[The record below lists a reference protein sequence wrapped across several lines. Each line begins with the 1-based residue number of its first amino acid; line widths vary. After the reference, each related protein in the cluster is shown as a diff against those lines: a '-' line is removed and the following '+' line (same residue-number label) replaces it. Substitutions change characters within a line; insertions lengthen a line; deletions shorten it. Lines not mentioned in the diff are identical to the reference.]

1 MADRISETLQQKL
14 SARLSFYEDIGI
26 ELFYR
31 DRSVVSRSIVAV
43 AAASLATPLVSS
55 PKYLPAEID
64 EPRESAFESDATS
77 AADEISES
85 IAAPAISE
93 DTLPRTPR
101 KPVLPPAPA
110 LKLSTAP
117 KVVLPAPKTALFE
130 AAEKIAGDSLL
141 KIRDDIG
148 DCTRCKLHSTRNK
161 IVFADGN
168 PKAKLLFVGEG
179 PGRDEDMQGL
189 PFVGRAGK
197 LLTSMIEAMGL
208 QRQDVYICNVVKC
221 RPPENRLPEP
231 DEIKTCSP
239 FLMRQIDAV
248 DPQVIVALGAC
259 SAQTLLQTTRGI
271 SHFRGQWQEFRGR
284 KLMATYHPAYLLRNP
299 PAKADVW
306 KDLQMVM
313 AELGLEV
320 KRGAKSTSAGQTS

>member
-1 MADRISETLQQKL
+1 MADRISGNLQDKI
-14 SARLSFYEDIGI
+14 SARLRFYQDIGI
-26 ELFYR
+26 DLFYR
-31 DRSVVSRSIVAV
+31 DRAASASSSRAGLPASESKTTISSSVSVVEEYSETIETVVVAE
-43 AAASLATPLVSS
+43 S
-55 PKYLPAEID
+55 PVE
-64 EPRESAFESDATS
+64 ESSAF
-77 AADEISES
+77 
-85 IAAPAISE
+85 E
-93 DTLPRTPR
+93 DTLPRTSR

-110 LKLSTAP
+110 LQVPSAP
-117 KVVLPAPKTALFE
+117 RVVLPAPKAALFD
-130 AAEKIAGDSLL
+130 ATEKISGDSLL

-148 DCTRCKLHSTRNK
+148 DCTRCKLHKARNK

-168 PKAKLLFVGEG
+168 PKAKLVFVGEG

-197 LLTSMIEAMGL
+197 LLTQMIEAMGL

-239 FLMRQIDAV
+239 FLLRQLDVV
-248 DPQVIVALGAC
+248 DPKVIVALGAC
-259 SAQTLLQTTRGI
+259 AAQTLLQTTRGI

-313 AELGLEV
+313 AELGLER
-320 KRGAKSTSAGQTS
+320 RGTKSTSAGKTSQSS

>member
-1 MADRISETLQQKL
+1 MADRISGNLQDKI
-14 SARLSFYEDIGI
+14 SARLRFYQDIGI
-26 ELFYR
+26 DLFYR
-31 DRSVVSRSIVAV
+31 DR
-43 AAASLATPLVSS
+43 AASASS
-55 PKYLPAEID
+55 SRADLPASQSKTVISSSVSAVEEYSETI
-64 EPRESAFESDATS
+64 ETVVVAESPVEESPDF
-77 AADEISES
+77 
-85 IAAPAISE
+85 E

-101 KPVLPPAPA
+101 KPVPPPTPPLQAPAP
-110 LKLSTAP
+110 P
-117 KVVLPAPKTALFE
+117 KIVLPAPKSGLFD
-130 AAEKIAGDSLL
+130 ATEKVSGDSLL

-148 DCTRCKLHSTRNK
+148 DCTRCKLHKGRNK

-168 PKAKLLFVGEG
+168 PKAKLVFVGEG

-239 FLMRQIDAV
+239 FLLRQLDVV

-259 SAQTLLQTTRGI
+259 AAQTLLQTTRGI
-271 SHFRGQWQEFRGR
+271 SHFR
-284 KLMATYHPAYLLRNP
+284 
-299 PAKADVW
+299 
-306 KDLQMVM
+306 
-313 AELGLEV
+313 
-320 KRGAKSTSAGQTS
+320 